1 MAKLRIGCYILTAVI
16 ACLYW
21 AALFTEQRLAARDA
35 PSLIVFPVNGLRIDL
50 DSGSFFGGPGHPPRR
65 STPGRTLLLVS
76 ADTCQLARKVA
87 PLWGELIASLPFAPE
102 DRVVVV
108 SLRGNEIPQLL
119 SKSARERLVA
129 FRPVTVTDLTA
140 FTLSTGIQATP
151 GTFALDQDLRVR
163 WIILPNRLHESR
175 GLLAAFFRREE
186 D

>member
-1 MAKLRIGCYILTAVI
+1 M
-16 ACLYW
+16 
-21 AALFTEQRLAARDA
+21 
-35 PSLIVFPVNGLRIDL
+35 
-50 DSGSFFGGPGHPPRR
+50 
-65 STPGRTLLLVS
+65 VS

-87 PLWGELIASLPFAPE
+87 SLWGELIASLSFASE

-129 FRPVTVTDLTA
+129 FSPVTVTDLAA

-151 GTFALDQDLRVR
+151 GTFALDEDLRIR
-163 WIILPNRLHESR
+163 WIILPNRLHEAR
-175 GLLAAFFRREE
+175 GPLAAFSRRDE